1 MKLPLFVMAA
11 LLSAGAASAQN
22 TPATATQPNT
32 SNPNAVPSG
41 MAPVQSDPK
50 ANVSP
55 AEVFTKG
62 APSGT
67 NGTDSP
73 SEKRRMKRKAK
84 GDKMKTTM

>member
-1 MKLPLFVMAA
+1 MKFSLFVLAA

-32 SNPNAVPSG
+32 STPNAVPSG

-50 ANVSP
+50 GNVSSS
-55 AEVFTKG
+55 EVFTKG
-62 APSGT
+62 SRNGT

-73 SEKRRMKRKAK
+73 SEKRRMKHKAK